1 MFEVFKSREE
11 NIQNIEIGNE
21 KINVFPCLI
30 YSGSFKNYVWQN
42 LLTLTYC
49 NIST

>member
-21 KINVFPCLI
+21 KINVFPYLI
-30 YSGSFKNYVWQN
+30 YSGSFKNYV
-42 LLTLTYC
+42 
-49 NIST
+49 